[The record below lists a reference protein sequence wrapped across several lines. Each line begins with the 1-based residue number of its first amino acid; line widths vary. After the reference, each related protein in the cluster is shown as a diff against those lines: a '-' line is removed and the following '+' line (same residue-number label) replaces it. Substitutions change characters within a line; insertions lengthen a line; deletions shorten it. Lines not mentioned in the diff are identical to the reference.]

1 MRERVV
7 ELLLRLLRV
16 PPEPQVPVEARN
28 VRVFRA
34 APSYFRYKLATWA
47 LAQLGALIGLV
58 TATALSSPGENVG
71 DVVVT
76 LYRLGEIA
84 AWVFFVGQAVFS
96 LTVLRLDFDMRWYV
110 LSDRSLRIREG
121 ILTVREKTMT
131 YANIQNISIRQN
143 PIQRLFG
150 IYDVEVRS
158 AGGGA
163 GDAHGAARSSAD
175 SPHLAHFRGVDNP
188 EEIRTAI
195 RERIRMHRD
204 SGLGDPDEAAAAIAA
219 TPAVATAAASPGAP
233 GSSATPVGGAPAASH
248 PALDAAREL
257 RDEMRMLR
265 RALEGALARR

>member
-96 LTVLRLDFDMRWYV
+96 LAVLRLDFDMRWYV

-163 GDAHGAARSSAD
+163 GDTEGGSLSMASKRDAD
-175 SPHLAHFRGVDNP
+175 QSHVAHFRGIDNP

-195 RERIRMHRD
+195 RERIHLHRD
-204 SGLGDPDEAAAAIAA
+204 SGLGDPDE
-219 TPAVATAAASPGAP
+219 P
-233 GSSATPVGGAPAASH
+233 APAAPMEVPADGGEH
-248 PALDAAREL
+248 GALDAAREL
-257 RDEMRMLR
+257 RDEMRLLR
-265 RALEGALARR
+265 RALEDSLARR

>member
-1 MRERVV
+1 MRERVA

-34 APSYFRYKLATWA
+34 APAYFRYKLATWG
-47 LAQLGALIGLV
+47 LTQLGALIGLIA
-58 TATALSSPGENVG
+58 ATALSSPGENG
-71 DVVVT
+71 GSVVVT

-96 LTVLRLDFDMRWYV
+96 LAVLRLDFDMRWYI

-163 GDAHGAARSSAD
+163 GESQGGSLSMVSMGDMNQSHV
-175 SPHLAHFRGVDNP
+175 AHFRGIDNP

-195 RERIRMHRD
+195 RERIRLHRD
-204 SGLGDPDEAAAAIAA
+204 SGLGDPDE
-219 TPAVATAAASPGAP
+219 P
-233 GSSATPVGGAPAASH
+233 APAAAPVEVPGDGGEH
-248 PALDAAREL
+248 AALDAAREL
-257 RDEMRMLR
+257 RNEMRLFR
-265 RALEGALARR
+265 RALEDSLARR

>member
-1 MRERVV
+1 MLEG
-7 ELLLRLLRV
+7 LTATLLRLLRV
-16 PPEPQVPVEARN
+16 PPEPQIPVEARN

-34 APSYFRYKLATWA
+34 APSYFRYRLAIWA
-47 LAQLGALIGLV
+47 LTQLGALLGFLSVIVFPVEWKDFEGP
-58 TATALSSPGENVG
+58 TATLMRIGEAV
-71 DVVVT
+71 
-76 LYRLGEIA
+76 
-84 AWVFFVGQAVFS
+84 AWVAFVGQAIFS
-96 LTVLRLDFDMRWYV
+96 LAVLRFDFDMRWYI
-110 LSDRSLRIREG
+110 LSDRSLRIREDPHG
-121 ILTVREKTMT
+121 PGEDDDVRQHPEHRDP
-131 YANIQNISIRQN
+131 AE
-143 PIQRLFG
+143 P
-150 IYDVEVRS
+150 DPAAVRDLRRRGPER
-158 AGGGA
+158 GGGA